1 MNPRTRA
8 RLRFRSREK
17 KNQNQNKTKS
27 DMQNELYAKW
37 LETARK
43 RVMESR
49 NRYQY
54 LQNKRWLQYLN
65 ITFNVVAIIYVA
77 SVKESRQ
84 LKILGVFIQL
94 SEKPKNRVAAASKVI
109 ESH

>member
-1 MNPRTRA
+1 
-8 RLRFRSREK
+8 
-17 KNQNQNKTKS
+17 
-27 DMQNELYAKW
+27 MQNELYAKW

-49 NRYQY
+49 NQYQY

-65 ITFNVVAIIYVA
+65 ITFVVAIIYVA

-84 LKILGVFIQL
+84 LKMLGVFIQL
-94 SEKPKNRVAAASKVI
+94 SEKPKIRKT
-109 ESH
+109 E